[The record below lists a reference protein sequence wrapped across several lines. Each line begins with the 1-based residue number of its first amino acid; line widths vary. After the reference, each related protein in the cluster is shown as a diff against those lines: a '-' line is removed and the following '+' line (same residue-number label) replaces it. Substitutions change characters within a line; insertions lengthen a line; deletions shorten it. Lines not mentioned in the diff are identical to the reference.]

1 MMRKLSLI
9 VVLFVVAALCAAP
22 VLADDVDIVT
32 DFNGVGQAVAKGFD
46 HIDKTPYKGFANVW
60 VTNNSNTAWGDF
72 HFQIFSFDG
81 SDVSGVDFITAAP
94 FAPVSSQTLGS
105 WAVDNTPATGSKL
118 DLYFYGNPINPGHS
132 ATFTIYTDNTLNK
145 GNFGLMMWP
154 TPVPE
159 PGSMLALATG
169 MFGIAGL
176 VLRRRK

>member
-9 VVLFVVAALCAAP
+9 VALFVVVALCAAP
-22 VLADDVDIVT
+22 VFADDVDIVT
-32 DFNGVGQAVAKGFD
+32 DFDGVGQAIAKGFNHVD
-46 HIDKTPYKGFANVW
+46 DDPYKGFANIW
-60 VTNNSNTAWGDF
+60 VTNNSQVAWGDF

-81 SDVSGVDFITAAP
+81 SDVSGVDFIVAAP

-105 WAVDNTPATGSKL
+105 WTVDNTPVTGSKL
-118 DLYFYGNPINPGHS
+118 DLYFYGDPINPGQS

-169 MFGIAGL
+169 MIGMAGI
-176 VLRRRK
+176 VIRRRK